1 MQSSIFG
8 IGRELVSAQIKDSNA
23 YYIANKLSEIGVENR
38 FIVFLDDDL
47 DDIAKALDYF
57 VNKTPLVITTGG
69 LGPTFDDLTL
79 QAVALAV
86 GEELILNQKCLSEI
100 EFFYEKLYNEGK
112 IADKNLNVNRQK
124 MAYVPKNA
132 ILLKNRVG
140 AACGVYLK
148 KNDCHIFCLPGVPN
162 EMHAMFENEVEPT
175 LKSIIEPIFT
185 HSQTIECNIND
196 ESLLAF
202 ISNETTQKT
211 HVYVKTLPT
220 SFSSHPM
227 YVRFTAKAP
236 TKEEAKYKLA
246 QAIAFFKDKLSR
258 L

>member
-124 MAYVPKNA
+124 NGLCSK
-132 ILLKNRVG
+132 K
-140 AACGVYLK
+140 CYLVK
-148 KNDCHIFCLPGVPN
+148 K
-162 EMHAMFENEVEPT
+162 
-175 LKSIIEPIFT
+175 
-185 HSQTIECNIND
+185 
-196 ESLLAF
+196 
-202 ISNETTQKT
+202 
-211 HVYVKTLPT
+211 
-220 SFSSHPM
+220 
-227 YVRFTAKAP
+227 
-236 TKEEAKYKLA
+236 
-246 QAIAFFKDKLSR
+246 
-258 L
+258 

>member
-23 YYIANKLSEIGVENR
+23 YYIANKLSEIGIENR

-100 EFFYEKLYNEGK
+100 EFFLRKV
-112 IADKNLNVNRQK
+112 IQ
-124 MAYVPKNA
+124 
-132 ILLKNRVG
+132 
-140 AACGVYLK
+140 
-148 KNDCHIFCLPGVPN
+148 
-162 EMHAMFENEVEPT
+162 
-175 LKSIIEPIFT
+175 
-185 HSQTIECNIND
+185 
-196 ESLLAF
+196 
-202 ISNETTQKT
+202 
-211 HVYVKTLPT
+211 
-220 SFSSHPM
+220 
-227 YVRFTAKAP
+227 
-236 TKEEAKYKLA
+236 
-246 QAIAFFKDKLSR
+246 
-258 L
+258 